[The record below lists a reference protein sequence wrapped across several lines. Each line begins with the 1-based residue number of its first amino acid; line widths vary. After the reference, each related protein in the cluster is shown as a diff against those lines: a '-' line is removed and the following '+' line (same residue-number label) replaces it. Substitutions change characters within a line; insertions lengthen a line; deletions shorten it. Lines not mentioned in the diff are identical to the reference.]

1 MKRKK
6 IIQIS
11 KILLDIIFLIPIILI
26 SIISRVSRKNFD
38 IGLGP
43 EPLINNIYH
52 KKALELYGYKVE
64 TFVNSV
70 YYITDQ
76 FDIRSDKFLKGPL
89 KIFRSYY
96 LFLFSIFRYKCLYF
110 YFTGGALG
118 FNPILWIIEPFLY
131 RIASVKTV
139 LMPYGGDVQVMSR
152 SPNLLF
158 KDTLSKDYPIHKFRR
173 ESIEKKIDLWTKY
186 ADHIISGCEWVD
198 YMYHWNTLMLGHF
211 SIDTEK
217 WKSASSNKSNTIK
230 ILHAP
235 NHRNI
240 KGTEFFIKAV
250 EELKSENYPVELI
263 LLEKVSNDKIKEVM
277 ETVDIVAD
285 QLIIG
290 WYAMFALEAMSMEKP
305 VLGYIRKD
313 LESLYICSGLIEPE
327 ELPLI
332 KCSPLTI
339 KEDIKAV
346 ISNRDNIYKI
356 GKISR
361 EFVIKHHSIE
371 YVGKVFD
378 SINKSIGILP
388 KNNFN

>member
-1 MKRKK
+1 
-6 IIQIS
+6 
-11 KILLDIIFLIPIILI
+11 
-26 SIISRVSRKNFD
+26 
-38 IGLGP
+38 
-43 EPLINNIYH
+43 
-52 KKALELYGYKVE
+52 
-64 TFVNSV
+64 
-70 YYITDQ
+70 
-76 FDIRSDKFLKGPL
+76 
-89 KIFRSYY
+89 
-96 LFLFSIFRYKCLYF
+96 
-110 YFTGGALG
+110 
-118 FNPILWIIEPFLY
+118 
-131 RIASVKTV
+131 
-139 LMPYGGDVQVMSR
+139 
-152 SPNLLF
+152 
-158 KDTLSKDYPIHKFRR
+158 
-173 ESIEKKIDLWTKY
+173 
-186 ADHIISGCEWVD
+186 
-198 YMYHWNTLMLGHF
+198 MLGHF